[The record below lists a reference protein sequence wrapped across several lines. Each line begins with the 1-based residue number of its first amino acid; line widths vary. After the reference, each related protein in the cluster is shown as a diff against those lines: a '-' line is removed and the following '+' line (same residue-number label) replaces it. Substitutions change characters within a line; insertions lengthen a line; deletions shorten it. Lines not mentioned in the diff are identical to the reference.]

1 VKEKC
6 KCVIN
11 SGIILNIERILK
23 MSDENRTEEFKI
35 NSEDLMAKLKSI
47 IKEGNARKVTIKGK
61 DDNEIISFPV
71 TVGVAGIVLAPI
83 FAAVATIAALATECT
98 IVIEK

>member
-1 VKEKC
+1 
-6 KCVIN
+6 
-11 SGIILNIERILK
+11 
-23 MSDENRTEEFKI
+23 MSDNNKTEEFKI

-71 TVGVAGIVLAPI
+71 TIGVAGIVLAPV

-98 IVIEK
+98 IVIER

>member
-1 VKEKC
+1 MKGRS
-6 KCVIN
+6 I
-11 SGIILNIERILK
+11 
-23 MSDENRTEEFKI
+23 MSEENKREEYKI

-71 TVGVAGIVLAPI
+71 TIGVAGIVLAPI

-98 IVIEK
+98 IVIER